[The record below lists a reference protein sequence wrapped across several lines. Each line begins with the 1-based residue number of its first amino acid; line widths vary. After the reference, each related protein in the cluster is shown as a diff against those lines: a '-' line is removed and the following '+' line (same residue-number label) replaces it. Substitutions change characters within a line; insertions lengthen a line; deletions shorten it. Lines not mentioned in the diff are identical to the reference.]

1 MRTLPHRRGQRY
13 SAREKEE
20 ALQLLE
26 QNDRNFRRTA
36 EETGITVMTLQNWAG
51 QVSQELP
58 IVQSEEVEKFIKD
71 AWENIHSLNDP
82 KFIKKLKAQALD
94 GKKSN
99 LKEVFA
105 AVSILVR
112 EVRFQS
118 KVSKGAESPEF
129 EENLT
134 EEELEK
140 EIAEEEKKVK
150 GKDKHVPSS

>member
-1 MRTLPHRRGQRY
+1 MGAVRHSRGQRY
-13 SAREKEE
+13 DVREKKE

-26 QNDRNFRRTA
+26 QNKRNFSRTA
-36 EETGITVMTLQNWAG
+36 EETGITVPTLRNWGG

-71 AWENIHSLNDP
+71 AWKNIHSLNDP

-94 GKKSN
+94 GKKNS

-118 KVSKGAESPEF
+118 KVSKEIESDQLERD
-129 EENLT
+129 LT

-140 EIAEEEKKVK
+140 MIAEEEKQKRER
-150 GKDKHVPSS
+150 